1 MKTITILGYAFSLIK
16 EDTKRAINILE
27 RASNDEGTSLWN
39 VYGRNS
45 EAKSDA
51 MNECDTIDIQERL
64 LHKPN
69 SKKYY
74 DFIIDDEGRFKSG
87 NVETAITYDD
97 NKKVIENFVG
107 SFLVTR
113 HTPNGDIK
121 GLTEEEI
128 EDVLAS
134 FGGGLMHLQL

>member
-1 MKTITILGYAFSLIK
+1 MKK
-16 EDTKRAINILE
+16 VINCV
-27 RASNDEGTSLWN
+27 RVFASDEGMSWKN
-39 VYGRNS
+39 IASRFSFVYEGHL
-45 EAKSDA
+45 APIYKA
-51 MNECDTIDIQERL
+51 IECDRIDIQERL

-134 FGGGLMHLQL
+134 FGGGLMHLQS